1 MSSSLATQLAKNA
14 SLNASLLSA
23 TRRKPT
29 ESYLFPASQAST
41 HDLESIHFLASN
53 AFLQLKSVQP
63 SCRKYEAALFS
74 DAVKD
79 VDRTLLSKE
88 KNEEL
93 DVNLKGFIRLLGP
106 WLMEGMVGK
115 ILEWLVRRF
124 RCDIRLYLTP
134 KQLTTCHRINEFNVE
149 DVLVLFLPYH
159 ESPHFAKM
167 LSILHIKYVS
177 QYRFN
182 FKTLPANIP
191 HNILA
196 DPNPASLSSS
206 PLNQLRSI
214 FPAQP

>member
-14 SLNASLLSA
+14 SLNASLLSS
-23 TRRKPT
+23 TRRKPV

-74 DAVKD
+74 DSVKD

-88 KNEEL
+88 RNEEL
-93 DVNLKGFIRLLGP
+93 DVNLKGFLRLLGP

-124 RCDIRLYLTP
+124 RCDI
-134 KQLTTCHRINEFNVE
+134 K
-149 DVLVLFLPYH
+149 
-159 ESPHFAKM
+159 
-167 LSILHIKYVS
+167 LSIWLPSNWRLITELTNSMSRMCWFYFFHTTNPLILQRCSASCTSSTY
-177 QYRFN
+177 QFCLN
-182 FKTLPANIP
+182 FTNY
-191 HNILA
+191 
-196 DPNPASLSSS
+196 SS
-206 PLNQLRSI
+206 
-214 FPAQP
+214 